1 MDTFGSTI
9 LHASAAQ
16 AGAAAKG
23 AEHRKRQKYRDVT
36 PRYRFEPLA
45 IETTG
50 VLGPSSLKFV
60 HELGSRV
67 RECTGERRETQWL
80 LQRLSLAVVRGNAAA
95 VLASGRAIRDRQ
107 GG

>member
-1 MDTFGSTI
+1 M
-9 LHASAAQ
+9 
-16 AGAAAKG
+16 
-23 AEHRKRQKYRDVT
+23 
-36 PRYRFEPLA
+36 RYRFEPLA

-50 VLGPSSLKFV
+50 VFGPSSLKFV
-60 HELGSRV
+60 YELGSRV

-95 VLASGRAIRDRQ
+95 VLASGRAFRDRE